1 MEMSGKARW
10 KHHNLPLLLLTDEID
25 GRKKQMIALAV
36 SSGFTFSSHLSKCCQ
51 TLKAFFSHLLML
63 LARGWVEVQDW
74 TDSQHWQHWTDS
86 QQAISDET
94 WLCNGKNLLLVDSIW
109 IRRLPMTRESK
120 PSLFR
125 WNEVVGNHVKA
136 KPEGSFSFQNELGG
150 PERLAHSLTYFLDKG
165 NNNNGLTIL
174 VQMLL
179 RSRLHVSA
187 FLCPCDCSKYY
198 GLQCV
203 VYFVPT

>member
-1 MEMSGKARW
+1 
-10 KHHNLPLLLLTDEID
+10 
-25 GRKKQMIALAV
+25 
-36 SSGFTFSSHLSKCCQ
+36 
-51 TLKAFFSHLLML
+51 
-63 LARGWVEVQDW
+63 
-74 TDSQHWQHWTDS
+74 
-86 QQAISDET
+86 
-94 WLCNGKNLLLVDSIW
+94 
-109 IRRLPMTRESK
+109 MTRESK

-136 KPEGSFSFQNELGG
+136 KPEGSFFQNELGG
-150 PERLAHSLTYFLDKG
+150 LERLAHSLTYFLDKG

-187 FLCPCDCSKYY
+187 FLCPSDCSKYY
-198 GLQCV
+198 GLQRV